1 MEEGL
6 TRIIEIRARLKMI
19 YHRIGRGEFLLKIV
33 LIFLTDTNVQLLS
46 YVIFKKLFQRYSY
59 SVDIGRRVL
68 LYI

>member
-19 YHRIGRGEFLLKIV
+19 YRRIGRGEFLLKIV

-46 YVIFKKLFQRYSY
+46 YVIFKKLFQRHSY
-59 SVDIGRRVL
+59 SVAIGRRVL